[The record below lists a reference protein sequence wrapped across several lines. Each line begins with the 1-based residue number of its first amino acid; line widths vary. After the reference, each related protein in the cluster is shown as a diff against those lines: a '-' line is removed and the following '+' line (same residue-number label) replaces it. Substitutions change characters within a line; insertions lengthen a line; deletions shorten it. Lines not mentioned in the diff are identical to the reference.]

1 MKTKLKIITITR
13 KAKTNKIT
21 KRKKTNKQT
30 KEQKKHIY
38 IYIFCRKY

>member
-30 KEQKKHIY
+30 KEQKKQY